1 MRLLFSYPFAVL
13 TVVLL
18 AMAALSHAEP
28 QLEAMCQA
36 RTEANGISPA
46 NARRACERL

>member
-1 MRLLFSYPFAVL
+1 MQIFLSYPFAVL
-13 TVVLL
+13 TALLL
-18 AMAALSHAEP
+18 ALATMSHAEP
-28 QLEAMCQA
+28 QLEALCQA

>member
-1 MRLLFSYPFAVL
+1 MRSLISCPVAVL
-13 TVVLL
+13 TGVLL

-28 QLEAMCQA
+28 QLEAMCQH

-46 NARRACERL
+46 NALRACERL

>member
-1 MRLLFSYPFAVL
+1 MPIIFSSPFAVL
-13 TVVLL
+13 TAILL
-18 AMAALSHAEP
+18 ALATMSHAEP
-28 QLEAMCQA
+28 QLEAMCQH